1 LRLAAPRIGPLSS
14 HRILS
19 RLSAADLGLLEPHLE
34 PVDLPIHRPLQSR
47 NRRID
52 HVFSILASRVARE
65 RDVAGSCRQM
75 LQMIHAALVA
85 LRATHACLQSIA

>member
-1 LRLAAPRIGPLSS
+1 MSPN
-14 HRILS
+14 RILS
-19 RLSAADLGLLEPHLE
+19 RLSPADLGLLEPHLE
-34 PVDLPIHRPLQSR
+34 LVDLPVHRPLEDR

-52 HVFSILASRVARE
+52 HVYSNLASRVARE
-65 RDVAGSCRQM
+65 HDVAGSYRRM

>member
-1 LRLAAPRIGPLSS
+1 LSS